1 MNEIE
6 AGMKRI
12 RELTDAATKGYN
24 EGWQKGYDKGRQ
36 DAQQFTCY
44 AFCAALALA
53 LNDLHKFG
61 KQRVVRVLNL
71 AGKYMFES
79 FTSRE
84 IMEEAYRRIGFEFA
98 DDPMS
103 GDLVQEVD
111 G

>member
-12 RELTDAATKGYN
+12 KELTEATTKGYN
-24 EGWQKGYDKGRQ
+24 EGWQKGYDKGQQ
-36 DAQQFTCY
+36 DATEFSSY

-84 IMEEAYRRIGFEFA
+84 IMEEAYKRIGFEFA

-103 GDLVQEVD
+103 GDLVEEVD
-111 G
+111 